1 MIMAMS
7 GVREYGSQLAMD
19 TCGRVSWPWTHVK
32 CKAHLR
38 EMIMALSG
46 DRERES
52 QLAVDTYKKQ
62 ISLEGDVDGAVRGS
76 RGGQL
81 VGRGHI

>member
-1 MIMAMS
+1 
-7 GVREYGSQLAMD
+7 MD

-46 DRERES
+46 DREWES
-52 QLAVDTYKKQ
+52 QLAVDTNKKKGL
-62 ISLEGDVDGAVRGS
+62 LEVDDNGAVRGS
-76 RGGQL
+76 R
-81 VGRGHI
+81 VGESVGHGHI